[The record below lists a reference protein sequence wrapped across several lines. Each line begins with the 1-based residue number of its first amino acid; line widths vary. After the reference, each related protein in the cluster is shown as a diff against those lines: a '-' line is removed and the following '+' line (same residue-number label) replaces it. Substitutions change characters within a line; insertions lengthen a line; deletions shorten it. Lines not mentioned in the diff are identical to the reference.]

1 MFGRRADG
9 RALRSTDDPVV
20 ALTPYLMPMRCDAQ
34 VMLKLQIDYER
45 IARYIVDK
53 GVAGNKM
60 SFMDVIFA
68 SYVRIISQ
76 IPELNRFVVNK
87 RMYVRNELNISF
99 IVLREGPDGKVQ
111 ENVVQC
117 KFDPHDTIFDV
128 AARTSQAILEGR
140 KADTDNT
147 TVKIAKYLLNP
158 LMANFIVGT
167 GRLMDRY
174 GLLPRAVLEASP
186 FHTSMFFTNMMSI
199 GMPAVFH
206 HIYNFGTCS
215 LFVSLGSVER
225 SVILNQKGEPQRKRY
240 LPLGITADERVCA
253 GHLYAKMVSMF
264 NEFLHDPSLLEK
276 APDQVFHDQG
286 MVYSMPAAPKK
297 RELRKLRRAQR
308 KKHRIRF

>member
-9 RALRSTDDPVV
+9 RALRVTDDPVV

-45 IARYIVDK
+45 IARYIVDN
-53 GVAGNKM
+53 GVQGNKM

-99 IVLREGPDGKVQ
+99 VVLRDGPDGKVQ

-140 KADTDNT
+140 KAETDNT
-147 TVKIAKYLLNP
+147 TVKIAKLLLNP
-158 LMANFIVGT
+158 LLANFMVGT
-167 GRLMDRY
+167 VRLMDRY
-174 GLLPRAVLEASP
+174 GLMPRVVMEASP

-199 GMPAVFH
+199 GMPSVFH

-264 NEFLHDPSLLEK
+264 NEYLHDPSLLEK
-276 APDQVFHDQG
+276 APDQVFYDQE
-286 MVYSMPAAPKK
+286 MRYSMPAAPKK

-308 KKHRIRF
+308 KEYRSRS